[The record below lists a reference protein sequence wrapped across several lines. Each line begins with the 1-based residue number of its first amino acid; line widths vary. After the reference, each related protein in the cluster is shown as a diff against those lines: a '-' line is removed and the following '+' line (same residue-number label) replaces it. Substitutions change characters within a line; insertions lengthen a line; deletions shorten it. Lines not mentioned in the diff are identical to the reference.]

1 MNYRLYEIISKED
14 FERLVNM
21 ICQKILGTGVIEFA
35 EGTDGGKDG
44 RYTGTAEN
52 FPSSKDSWK
61 GKFIIQAKHTNSP
74 IASCSDSSFQNK
86 IIKEEI
92 PKLQKLKANN
102 ELDNYL
108 LFTNRKYTGI
118 KGVKLVDI
126 IRKEVGIE
134 NVEIIGKEVINSH
147 LSQNKTIRDV
157 FDIDRYT
164 LPFEF
169 TDSDLKELVINFKRE
184 IKKSKPNLINSI
196 DKIVVD
202 LRFIDKDTKNEKNKL
217 SKEFFD
223 YHIKEKSLKYFSQID
238 DFLQNPI
245 NEELSEIYQD
255 LTMELNQIITIKRAD
270 FFAFEEIFVYLY
282 DYVKERNEDLKGKK
296 RFISIFLHYMYF
308 NCDIGI
314 K

>member
-1 MNYRLYEIISKED
+1 MDYRLENISKDD

-21 ICQKILGTGVIEFA
+21 ICQRILGTGVIEFA
-35 EGTDGGKDG
+35 EGTDGGRDG
-44 RYTGTAEN
+44 RFTGTAEK
-52 FPSSKDSWK
+52 FPSSKDCWK
-61 GKFIIQAKHTNSP
+61 GKFIIQVKHASSP

-92 PKLQKLKANN
+92 PKLKTLKANN

-118 KGVKLVDI
+118 KGIEIVNT
-126 IRKEVGIE
+126 IRKEVGID

-147 LSQNKTIRDV
+147 LAQNKTIRDV
-157 FDIDRYT
+157 FDLDKYT

-169 TDSDLKELVINFKRE
+169 TDSDLKELVINFKDEIRKSKTE
-184 IKKSKPNLINSI
+184 LKDGIKKIKS
-196 DKIVVD
+196 DF
-202 LRFIDKDTKNEKNKL
+202 RFIDKDIKNEKNNL
-217 SKEFFD
+217 SKKFFD
-223 YHIKEKSLKYFSQID
+223 NVIKEYSLKYFSQID

-245 NEELSEIYQD
+245 NEELSETYQD
-255 LTMELNQIITIKRAD
+255 LTMELNSIITIKRED
-270 FFAFEEIFVYLY
+270 FLTFEEIFVYLY

-296 RFISIFLHYMYF
+296 RFISIFFHYMYF